1 MRYAVHAVK
10 VTLRDNARLIK
21 RSQVGYS
28 EDEAI
33 ERAEDIMRSEQEGY
47 EQRRAA

>member
-1 MRYAVHAVK
+1 MRYVIHGVK

-33 ERAEDIMRSEQEGY
+33 ERAEEIMRSELDGF
-47 EQRRAA
+47 EQRRAS